1 MATLTLIHVAS
12 GALRFAPPSSSS
24 LPNLGG
30 VGSWGKLRHM
40 FCGVCMAGCCGEL
53 LLAWVAWVGCE
64 NGMMWVV
71 VCGGVGVYGK
81 NGDSMV

>member
-1 MATLTLIHVAS
+1 
-12 GALRFAPPSSSS
+12 
-24 LPNLGG
+24 
-30 VGSWGKLRHM
+30 M